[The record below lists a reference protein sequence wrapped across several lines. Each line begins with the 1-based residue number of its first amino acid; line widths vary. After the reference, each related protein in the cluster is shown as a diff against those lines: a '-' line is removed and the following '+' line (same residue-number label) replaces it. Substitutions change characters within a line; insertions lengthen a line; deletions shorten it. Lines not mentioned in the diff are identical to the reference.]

1 MVAKGR
7 GLGDSCSGRWVSR
20 YKILFMEWIN
30 SKVLLYS
37 TENYTQYPMID
48 HNGKEYRKKN
58 VYITESLCCSAVT
71 NTTL

>member
-1 MVAKGR
+1 M
-7 GLGDSCSGRWVSR
+7 S
-20 YKILFMEWIN
+20 IEWIN

-37 TENYTQYPMID
+37 TDNYTQYPMID